1 MLSQTL
7 SLCYKTRFWPEATNA
22 DGDTALHIA
31 ARCQNVSG
39 QEGFKWGVEK
49 REQFF
54 GFPWEERITNDGW
67 RFLDGEVMYDKQINY
82 LQFKM
87 QNYNIMVGQTIAECL
102 SCCTWLYVFLGHM
115 LWCILYIYVYIYIYL
130 VLGLQTLVQSHAGPL
145 IVPSSWEVFVL
156 GFQWHALGQA
166 FVFNQSKQPVSL
178 VKISLNFRFW
188 SSDKLSSHANW
199 FERSSCCSQTW

>member
-54 GFPWEERITNDGW
+54 GFPWKERITNDGW

-82 LQFKM
+82 LQFKT
-87 QNYNIMVGQTIAECL
+87 QNSNIMVGQTIAECL

-115 LWCILYIYVYIYIYL
+115 LWCIHIYI
-130 VLGLQTLVQSHAGPL
+130 LGSTFADIGAITCWAIDSTIREA
-145 IVPSSWEVFVL
+145 FVL

-178 VKISLNFRFW
+178 VKISLDFRFW
-188 SSDKLSSHANW
+188 SSGKLSSHANW
-199 FERSSCCSQTW
+199 CERSSCCSQTW

>member
-39 QEGFKWGVEK
+39 QKGFKWGVEK

-87 QNYNIMVGQTIAECL
+87 QNSNIMVGQTIAECL
-102 SCCTWLYVFLGHM
+102 SCCTWLYVFLSHM
-115 LWCILYIYVYIYIYL
+115 LWCILYIYVYIYMYIYIY
-130 VLGLQTLVQSHAGPL
+130 VYIYILGSRFADIGAITCWAIDSTIQMRSFCSRFPVTCFG
-145 IVPSSWEVFVL
+145 SSICF
-156 GFQWHALGQA
+156 
-166 FVFNQSKQPVSL
+166 QPVQAAGFAGQNL
-178 VKISLNFRFW
+178 
-188 SSDKLSSHANW
+188 
-199 FERSSCCSQTW
+199 FEF